1 MSMTIKRI
9 AAGAFKQGC
18 LAFLDEVAQDRV
30 EIVVTKRGRPVARL
44 LPVIGAR
51 EHEKATL
58 AQIRALAGPPIIREK
73 ELLMPSSRLT
83 RWRLKPAGQDS

>member
-44 LPVIGAR
+44 LPVIGDR

-58 AQIRALAGPPIIREK
+58 AQIRALAGQPIIREK
-73 ELLMPSSRLT
+73 ELLLPSSRLT
-83 RWRLKPAGQDS
+83 RWRLKPTG

>member
-1 MSMTIKRI
+1 MTKKLV

-44 LPVIGAR
+44 LPIIGDR

-58 AQIRALAGPPIIREK
+58 AHIRELAGPPVIREK

-83 RWRLKPAGQDS
+83 RWKLRPAGRNS